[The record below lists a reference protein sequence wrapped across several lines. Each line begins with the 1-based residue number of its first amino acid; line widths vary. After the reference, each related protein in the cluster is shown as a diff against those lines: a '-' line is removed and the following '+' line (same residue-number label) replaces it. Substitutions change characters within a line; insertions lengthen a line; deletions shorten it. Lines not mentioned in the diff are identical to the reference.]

1 MLEAYSTLR
10 LLYNELIN
18 KYIDRIG
25 SEMDHLNSPGEAE
38 IMIADG
44 WLWVKSGNSHISS
57 GTPIFSED
65 KKKLLPVLQGKRY
78 REIEKDFNIE

>member
-18 KYIDRIG
+18 KYIDRIS
-25 SEMDHLNSPGEAE
+25 SEMDHLNSSGEAE
-38 IMIADG
+38 IRIADG

-65 KKKLLPVLQGKRY
+65 KEKLLPVLQGKRY
-78 REIEKDFNIE
+78 RELEEDFLK

>member
-18 KYIDRIG
+18 RYIDRIS
-25 SEMDHLNSPGEAE
+25 SEMDHLNSSGEAE
-38 IMIADG
+38 IRIADG

-65 KKKLLPVLQGKRY
+65 KEKLLPVLQGKRY
-78 REIEKDFNIE
+78 RELEEDFLK